1 MLVRK
6 LFMLTRVME
15 AGTRNFFRNAWLS
28 VAAITVMAVTLTIML
43 SAVVFNMALGNTLD
57 KVTEKIDVAV
67 YFNDDASRSQIDQ
80 FQEALLARGNVTE
93 VEFISKAEARE
104 RYRQERSSSGEQP
117 IDPVT
122 PGDNP
127 LPRSVEITVADLT
140 RVGQISDLAQSQQ
153 YAPIVEETS
162 LGGDQRDTI
171 QRIATVRES
180 LLTAGLVASLIF
192 AGISVLIIFNT
203 IRMAIFAR
211 GEEISIMRLIGATN
225 AFIRGPFLFEA
236 ILDGIM
242 AALIALGLVYALLF
256 RSGASLID
264 YVDFESTV
272 TFFAEAWPLVAGGT
286 ILAGV
291 LLGAFS
297 STLAMARY
305 LRL

>member
-1 MLVRK
+1 
-6 LFMLTRVME
+6 ME

-67 YFNDDASRSQIDQ
+67 YFNDDASRSQIDK

-93 VEFISKAEARE
+93 VEFISKSEARE

-236 ILDGIM
+236 ILDGII

>member
-1 MLVRK
+1 M
-6 LFMLTRVME
+6 FMLTRVME

-236 ILDGIM
+236 ILDGII

-272 TFFAEAWPLVAGGT
+272 TFFTEAWPLVAGGT